1 MIHNET
7 GELHPKTSD
16 VIEKVALLVE
26 AKGIQAWHDV
36 EIKDLVDDHQDYEK
50 ITDCL
55 DVWFDSGVTHACVLS
70 ANNELQFPA
79 DLYLEGSDQHRGWF
93 QSSLL
98 TSMAINDCAP
108 YKAVLTH
115 GFVVDGEGKKM
126 SKSLGNVISP
136 QKIWETMGADVLR
149 AWIASTDYTKEIV
162 LSDDILKRSADS
174 YRRIRNTIRF
184 LLGNL
189 NDYDGQIIEPDK
201 LTELDKWMILRTKTL
216 QEQIK
221 DDYLNYNFHQAF
233 QKIHNFCANDL
244 GGFYL
249 DILKDRLYTA
259 SADSDARRSSQVAL
273 SNILQALLRW
283 VSPIL
288 SFTAEEA
295 WQSLGGDTK
304 SVHLLEWFQDWTEVG
319 ELRFSDEEWEKILE
333 IRSEVN
339 KHIEEARNNEI
350 IGSSLEAELELYC
363 DTDIKTLLDNFSEE
377 LRFIFI
383 TSEAK
388 VYKLGQNGN
397 DTNIQGLKIN
407 VQKTGYEKCVRC
419 WHSRPEVG
427 TIKGHEAI
435 CQRCYENVEG
445 NGEIRIFA

>member
-1 MIHNET
+1 
-7 GELHPKTSD
+7 
-16 VIEKVALLVE
+16 
-26 AKGIQAWHDV
+26 
-36 EIKDLVDDHQDYEK
+36 
-50 ITDCL
+50 
-55 DVWFDSGVTHACVLS
+55 
-70 ANNELQFPA
+70 
-79 DLYLEGSDQHRGWF
+79 
-93 QSSLL
+93 
-98 TSMAINDCAP
+98 MAINECAP

-189 NDYDGQIIEPDK
+189 NDYDGQIVQPDK
-201 LTELDKWMILRTKTL
+201 LTELDKWMILRSKKL

-259 SADSDARRSSQVAL
+259 KLDSNARRSSQVAL
-273 SNILQALLRW
+273 ANILQALLRW

-295 WQSLGGDTK
+295 WQSLDSNTK
-304 SVHLLEWFQDWTEVG
+304 SVHLLEWFEDWAETG
-319 ELRFSDEEWEKILE
+319 NLRFSDEEWEKVLE

-350 IGSSLEAELELYC
+350 IGSSLDAALELYC
-363 DTDIKTLLDNFSEE
+363 DSGIKKLLDEFAEE

-383 TSEAK
+383 TSEAT
-388 VYKLGQNGN
+388 VYEIGQDGN
-397 DTNIQGLKIN
+397 ETNIEGLKIN
-407 VQKTGYEKCVRC
+407 VSKIGHEKCVRC

-427 TIKGHEAI
+427 TIKGHETI
-435 CQRCYENVEG
+435 CERCYENVEE
-445 NGEIRIFA
+445 NGEIRTFA